1 MHPISF
7 LEKYSEVNTR
17 RNVFYRVLQQG
28 CHLDSEYEVMLLV
41 DHCLDVFVVCDF
53 QLPSYLAQRLSDCSC
68 PLDDFFE
75 YAFEMLAATPEEF
88 FLTAK
93 KRKN

>member
-7 LEKYSEVNTR
+7 PEKYSEVNTKQ
-17 RNVFYRVLQQG
+17 NVFYRVLQQG
-28 CHLDSEYEVMLLV
+28 CVLDTEQEVMVLV
-41 DHCLDVFVVCDF
+41 DHCLDIFVACDF
-53 QLPSYLAQRLSDCSC
+53 QLPNYLARRLSDCSC

-88 FLTAK
+88 FQIAK
-93 KRKN
+93 KRMN